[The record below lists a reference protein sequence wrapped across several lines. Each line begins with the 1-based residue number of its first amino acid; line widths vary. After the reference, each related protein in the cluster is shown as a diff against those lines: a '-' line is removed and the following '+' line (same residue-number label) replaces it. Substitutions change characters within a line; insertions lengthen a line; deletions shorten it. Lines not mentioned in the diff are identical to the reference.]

1 MRTTQETRFRRLVPF
16 LSALSLALVVLAVPA
31 ASAVAQTSTI
41 TLPAAASILGISPFF
56 SDVRV
61 FNTSYSG
68 AVNIT
73 ATYYCFIGACP
84 GTPPQLTI
92 NLASRDSQAFNDIV
106 ANAFAS
112 PNSAGSIEFTFD
124 GGDPSL
130 IIVTSRLYSTTPNPT
145 VGKFIPGLDAS
156 QAHQL
161 SVLSSVQTGNTT
173 ASNNDGAGFRT
184 NVGVYNPTDATA
196 TVTFTGFANHA
207 PIGGNVQRAI
217 PPHSGLQLN
226 SIFDQLGGVGTN
238 TDEGVVFV
246 QSDQAIYSYAAVID
260 NNTSDP
266 YLVLGAP
273 DQPLTEPTAT
283 RSPLTPLPTGTKTPT
298 RTPGGPT
305 ATPNASAS
313 PTVTPASGSPLI
325 RRNPAPGRGLMSA
338 FEQPAPR
345 PASGPSEPS
354 RLASLF
360 EERYAAVL
368 RAPLP
373 DQGGW

>member
-1 MRTTQETRFRRLVPF
+1 
-16 LSALSLALVVLAVPA
+16 LSFVLSLVFVALAVPA
-31 ASAVAQTSTI
+31 SATAQTSTI
-41 TLPAAASILGISPFF
+41 TLPAAASIVGISPFF

-61 FNTSYSG
+61 FNTSYTS

-73 ATYYCFIGACP
+73 ATYYCFLGACP
-84 GTPPQLTI
+84 GAAPQITI

-112 PNSAGSIEFTFD
+112 PNSAGGIEFTFD
-124 GGDPSL
+124 GDPSL
-130 IIVTSRLYSTTPNPT
+130 IIVTSRLFSTTPNPT
-145 VGKFIPGLDAS
+145 VGMFIPGLDLS

-161 SVLSSVQTGNTT
+161 SVLSSVQTGDTSDS
-173 ASNNDGAGFRT
+173 SNNGAGFRT
-184 NVGVYNPTDATA
+184 NVGVYNPNDQPA

-207 PIGGNVQRAI
+207 PVGGNVQRVVG
-217 PPHSGLQLN
+217 PHSGLQLN
-226 SIFDQLGGVGTN
+226 SIFDELGGAGTN
-238 TDEGVVFV
+238 TDNGVIFV
-246 QSDQAIYSYAAVID
+246 QSDLVVFSYAAVID

-273 DQPLTEPTAT
+273 DQPVTEPTVT
-283 RSPLTPLPTGTKTPT
+283 GTPLTPTPTGTKTPT

-313 PTVTPASGSPLI
+313 PTITPASASPLI
-325 RRNPAPGRGLMSA
+325 RRTPGPGRRIGEFETPQRRPAP
-338 FEQPAPR
+338 
-345 PASGPSEPS
+345 GPSEPS

-368 RAPLP
+368 RAPRPGL
-373 DQGGW
+373 GGW